1 MNFKKQCKTCPTRKH
16 CCIFKGDAGFTFVSL
31 SNAKDI
37 KKKIK
42 KDYSFFLDYSP
53 LSKKTINLLKEGDPA
68 LEGYLR
74 YSLLDKKGRLLRL
87 KTKKDGKCI
96 FLNDDKKCEI
106 YDIRPNICKIYP
118 LWAMR
123 LTDNSI
129 KVITHDSEPEC
140 PILESRNTENIEDIL
155 SKKEI
160 NVIKKIFKLIEKET
174 IDSRKSLK
182 EKLSL

>member
-1 MNFKKQCKTCPTRKH
+1 MKFKKHCKTCPPRKH
-16 CCIFKGDAGFTFVSL
+16 CCIFKENTGFTFVSL

-37 KKKIK
+37 KKRIK

-53 LSKKTINLLKEGDPA
+53 LSKKTINLLKEGDRA

-87 KTKKDGKCI
+87 KTEKNGRCI
-96 FLNDDKKCEI
+96 FLNDDKKCEV

-118 LWAMR
+118 LWAVR

-129 KVITHDSEPEC
+129 KVITHDPKPAC
-140 PILESRNTENIEDIL
+140 LTLESINTENIDEVL

-160 NVIKKIFKLIEKET
+160 NSTKIIFRLIEKEA
-174 IDSRKSLK
+174 IDYSKSSKKKIPL
-182 EKLSL
+182 

>member
-1 MNFKKQCKTCPTRKH
+1 MNFKKHCKTCPPRKH
-16 CCIFKGDAGFTFVSL
+16 CCIFKENTGFTFVSL

-53 LSKKTINLLKEGDPA
+53 LSKKTINLLKEEDPA

-74 YSLLDKKGRLLRL
+74 HSLLDKRGRLLRL
-87 KTKKDGKCI
+87 KTKKKGRCI

-106 YDIRPNICKIYP
+106 YSIRPNICKIYP

-129 KVITHDSEPEC
+129 KVITHDSEPRC
-140 PILESRNTENIEDIL
+140 PILESINTENIEEVL

-160 NVIKKIFKLIEKET
+160 NLTKKIFKLIEKEA
-174 IDSRKSLK
+174 IDYCKSSKKKYLP
-182 EKLSL
+182 

>member
-1 MNFKKQCKTCPTRKH
+1 MNIKKHCKTCPPGNH
-16 CCIFKGDAGFTFVSL
+16 CCIFRENAGFTFVGL
-31 SNAKDI
+31 SDAKEI
-37 KKKIK
+37 KKRII

-53 LSKKTINLLKEGDPA
+53 LSKKTISLLKEEDPA

-74 YSLLDKKGRLLRL
+74 YTLLDKKGRLLRL
-87 KTKKDGKCI
+87 KTKKKGRCI
-96 FLNDDKKCEI
+96 FLDDDNKCEI

-129 KVITHDSEPEC
+129 KVIRHDPEPRC
-140 PILESRNTENIEDIL
+140 PALDPVNTEEIEEVL

-160 NVIKKIFKLIEKET
+160 RSIKK
-174 IDSRKSLK
+174 SLN
-182 EKLSL
+182 

>member
-1 MNFKKQCKTCPTRKH
+1 MDFKKHCKTCSPKKH
-16 CCIFKGDAGFTFVSL
+16 CCIFKENIGFTFFSL
-31 SNAKDI
+31 SNAKEI

-53 LSKKTINLLKEGDPA
+53 LPKKTIKLLKEGDPA

-74 YSLLDKKGRLLRL
+74 YSLLDKMGRLLRL
-87 KTKKDGKCI
+87 KTKRDGRCI

-118 LWAMR
+118 FWAVR
-123 LTDNSI
+123 LIDDSI
-129 KVITHDSEPEC
+129 KVIAHDPESGC
-140 PILESRNTENIEDIL
+140 PALENLDETL

-160 NVIKKIFKLIEKET
+160 NSIKKLFRLIEKEAV
-174 IDSRKSLK
+174 DYSKSS
-182 EKLSL
+182 KLSSLI